1 MFPRET
7 LRRMRWS
14 VCALGI
20 NPPEFITK
28 IQTDEVPG
36 SKIFGTGFIIRDDA
50 VLTAR
55 HVVRRL
61 RDFLDNKAPKGSSR
75 WLDFVH
81 PAGNGLVR
89 SHITWGKTTIIENED
104 LAIVGMPKT
113 TSRDARARAPLPF
126 ADPLPIEVGQEIGV
140 YGFPFGENL
149 MKRESDSMKPEDD
162 EGPEAI
168 YRVGPVLQQGHI
180 AAIAPY
186 SDGTLVDR
194 LLLDVRTIEGMSGA
208 PVFDPH
214 SSTVIGIHQKGRDWV
229 TAFALPL
236 TQARVDLLLAVHDQ
250 SDNWEPVRVELPYA
264 RRVRDYA
271 LGEGP

>member
-1 MFPRET
+1 MFPRDT

-14 VCALGI
+14 VCALGVS
-20 NPPEFITK
+20 PPTFS
-28 IQTDEVPG
+28 QEVQGGGFPK

-55 HVVRRL
+55 HVVYDL
-61 RDFLDNKAPKGSSR
+61 RNFLETKAPSGSSH

-81 PAGNGLVR
+81 PAGDAMV
-89 SHITWGKTTIIENED
+89 SWHVAWQKTTIVENED
-104 LAIVGMPKT
+104 LAIVGMPKA
-113 TSRDARARAPLPF
+113 TSSPGRVHAPLPF
-126 ADPLPIEVGQEIGV
+126 TDPLPIEVGQEIGI
-140 YGFPFGENL
+140 YGFPFGSAL
-149 MKRESDSMKPEDD
+149 MRRESDSMKPEEEED
-162 EGPEAI
+162 GP

-186 SDGTLVDR
+186 SDGTLVER
-194 LLLDVRTIEGMSGA
+194 LLLDVRTWFGMSGA

-214 SSTVIGIHQKGRDWV
+214 SSTVIGIHQRGRETV

-236 TQARVDLLLAVHDQ
+236 TQARVAVLLAGHDQ
-250 SDNWEPVRVELPYA
+250 SKHWDPVRIDLAAA
-264 RRVRDYA
+264 RRVRDFA